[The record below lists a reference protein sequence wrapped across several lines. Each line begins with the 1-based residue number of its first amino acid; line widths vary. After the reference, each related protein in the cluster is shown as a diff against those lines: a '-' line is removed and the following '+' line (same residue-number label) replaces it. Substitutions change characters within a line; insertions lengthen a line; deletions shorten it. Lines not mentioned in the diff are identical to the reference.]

1 MRARLAVTLAGL
13 LRARREGACADPT
26 SEVRADDEA
35 VFLPAGTT
43 RTYRAHVD
51 AVVVTE
57 ARYREL
63 RAAEERDR

>member
-13 LRARREGACADPT
+13 LRARRAVAGAGPV
-26 SEVRADDEA
+26 SEVSADDEA
-35 VFLPAGTT
+35 IYLSAGTT

-51 AVVVTE
+51 AVVMPE